1 MTFRDLVV
9 VSSGNMWRMKLR
21 TILTTSGVLIA
32 IAAFVSMVSF
42 GAGNQEYIENEFNKF
57 GLFSTMQ
64 VFPKEKENKDDTL
77 PPAKLDEKAIEQISK
92 IPGVNLVYP
101 YDAFS
106 VKVHFLDSTVESRAQ
121 ALPISATRTK
131 LFSTFLSGTSFESD
145 SSKQAIISN
154 TLLSQLGF
162 TSPESAIGK
171 QIAVSV
177 SVSVV
182 DSGLVHILVDK
193 GETIID
199 RLKRIHFDSL
209 FHSMYRSKVIRTEA
223 NQALQRFL
231 NGFLHARETISDTLT
246 ICGVREPTRGRQ
258 LNIESVIIPFLTAR
272 RFSSGGLGE
281 SPTEI
286 FAAMSTGKL
295 FTEMENAEAK
305 TFPKLT
311 IDFDP
316 KVMYTNISQP
326 IEAMGFRTFSF
337 AERFKEIQRAFL
349 YFDLALGVVGLIA
362 LFTAS
367 LGIVNTMF
375 MSVNERRKEIGILK
389 SLGADEREIRS
400 LFLVESGVI
409 GVLGSAA
416 GITFG
421 WGITRVVSAI
431 AQHYM
436 KEEGI
441 PPFDLFALP
450 IWLILIALSL
460 GVVVS
465 LLAGYFPASRA
476 ARVDPVAALR
486 NE

>member
-1 MTFRDLVV
+1 MTFHDLLV

-32 IAAFVSMVSF
+32 IAAFVSMLSF
-42 GAGNQEYIENEFNKF
+42 GAGNQAYIENEFNKL

-64 VFPKEKENKDDTL
+64 VYPKEKENGTDTV
-77 PPAKLDEKAIEQISK
+77 PPAKLDNAAIERIAAV
-92 IPGVNLVYP
+92 PGVNLVYP

-106 VKVHFLDSTVESRAQ
+106 VKVHCNDTTVESKAQ

-131 LFSTFLSGTSFESD
+131 LFSTFVAGSSFSSD
-145 SSKQAIISN
+145 SSKQAIISDE
-154 TLLSQLGF
+154 LMKELGW

-171 QIAVSV
+171 SVTVSV

-182 DSGLVHILVDK
+182 DSGLVHILVDN

-209 FHSMYRSKVIRTEA
+209 FHSRYRSNLIRTEA
-223 NQALQRFL
+223 NEALQRFL

-246 ICGVREPTRGRQ
+246 ICGVREPTRGRR
-258 LNIESVIIPFLTAR
+258 LKIEQVIIPSGTAT
-272 RFSSGGLGE
+272 RFSTGGLGG

-286 FAAMSTGKL
+286 FSAMSSGTL
-295 FTEMENAEAK
+295 FSNPENTDVK
-305 TFPKLT
+305 TFSKLT

-316 KVMYTNISQP
+316 KVMYKTLSDS

-337 AERFKEIQRAFL
+337 AAEFEEIQRAFF
-349 YFDLALGVVGLIA
+349 YFDLALGVIGLIA
-362 LFTAS
+362 LVTAS

-409 GVLGSAA
+409 GILGSAA
-416 GITFG
+416 GIAFG
-421 WGITRVVSAI
+421 WGITRVVSAV
-431 AQHYM
+431 AQSYM
-436 KEEGI
+436 KDEGI
-441 PPFDLFALP
+441 TPIDLFALP
-450 IWLILIALSL
+450 LWLILIALSI